1 MLLVSVSRGI
11 AEEVS
16 AALESVVSRFARLVR
31 SVGVRHGMSESDLD
45 EVLQEVRIRLWQA
58 CPTSEQIQALGAS
71 YVYRAAT
78 SAARDLLRRR
88 RAKGASLSDSVD
100 EHTNLAVAANA
111 SDETDTHDLEQQIL
125 AVIDTI
131 PLSRR
136 AVVRMYLSGYERE
149 EIAELL
155 GWSEAK
161 TRNLLYRGLAD
172 LRNGL
177 TRKGISWEGRA

>member
-1 MLLVSVSRGI
+1 M
-11 AEEVS
+11 
-16 AALESVVSRFARLVR
+16 VR
-31 SVGVRHGMSESDLD
+31 SVGVRHGLQETDLD
-45 EVLQEVRIRLWQA
+45 EVVQEVRIRLWQA

-88 RAKGASLSDSVD
+88 RARGASLTDSVD
-100 EHTNLAVAANA
+100 EYTNIAVAADA
-111 SDETDTHDLEQQIL
+111 SEEAEARDLEQQIL
-125 AVIDTI
+125 AVIETI

-136 AVVRMYLSGYERE
+136 AVVRMYLSGYDRE

-172 LRNGL
+172 LRSGL

>member
-1 MLLVSVSRGI
+1 MSLPRGVT
-11 AEEVS
+11 EEMS
-16 AALESVVSRFARLVR
+16 AALEEVVSRFARMVR
-31 SVGVRHGMSESDLD
+31 SVGVRHGLAESDLD

-58 CPTSEQIQALGAS
+58 CPTSEQIRTLGAS
-71 YVYRAAT
+71 YVYRAAI

-88 RAKGASLSDSVD
+88 RARSAAVTDSVD
-100 EHTNLAVAANA
+100 EHTNIAVVASA
-111 SDETDTHDLEQQIL
+111 SDETDARDLERQVL
-125 AVIDTI
+125 SVIDSI

-149 EIAELL
+149 EVAELM

-172 LRNGL
+172 LRDGL
-177 TRKGISWEGRA
+177 TKRGVTWEGQA

>member
-1 MLLVSVSRGI
+1 MS
-11 AEEVS
+11 EELS
-16 AALESVVSRFARLVR
+16 AALEGLVSRFARMVR
-31 SVGVRHGMSESDLD
+31 SVGARHGLSESDLD
-45 EVLQEVRIRLWQA
+45 DVLQEVRIRLWQA

-78 SAARDLLRRR
+78 TAARDLLRRR
-88 RAKGASLSDSVD
+88 RARAASLTDDVD
-100 EHTNLAVAANA
+100 EHSNLAVTANA
-111 SDETDTHDLEQQIL
+111 SDDTEAGDLERQVL
-125 AVIDTI
+125 AVLDTI

-136 AVVRMYLSGYERE
+136 SVVRMYLSGYDRA

-172 LRNGL
+172 LRDGL
-177 TRKGISWEGRA
+177 TRKGITWEKSA